1 MICKE
6 GCVYWDGD
14 TCGKEYMP
22 EDEDNCIYY
31 TDIHQAR
38 SKYWRSNYGRID

>member
-22 EDEDNCIYY
+22 EDEDKGLI
-31 TDIHQAR
+31 
-38 SKYWRSNYGRID
+38 